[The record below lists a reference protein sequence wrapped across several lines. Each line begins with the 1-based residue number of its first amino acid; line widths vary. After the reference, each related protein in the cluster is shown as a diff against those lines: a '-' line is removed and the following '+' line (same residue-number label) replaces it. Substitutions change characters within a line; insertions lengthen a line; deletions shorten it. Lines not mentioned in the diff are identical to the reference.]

1 MKTTLV
7 LVAALLASASAF
19 APAPMARP
27 ALRSAR
33 PSAMATKMEFEITDG
48 TPYKLSVAPVGAFG
62 FAGWVSPR
70 GIHAACRLVS
80 CVLMRAKDVG
90 CAGVWA
96 SLTAMFARCAGCA
109 HHPDPVQHPPL
120 WRQGTPRDVL
130 PARVLS

>member
-19 APAPMARP
+19 APAPMARQ
-27 ALRSAR
+27 ALRSVR

-70 GIHAACRLVS
+70 GIYAACRLVS
-80 CVLMRAKDVG
+80 CVFMRAEEV
-90 CAGVWA
+90 
-96 SLTAMFARCAGCA
+96 R
-109 HHPDPVQHPPL
+109 
-120 WRQGTPRDVL
+120 
-130 PARVLS
+130 

>member
-70 GIHAACRLVS
+70 GIYAA
-80 CVLMRAKDVG
+80 
-90 CAGVWA
+90 
-96 SLTAMFARCAGCA
+96 
-109 HHPDPVQHPPL
+109 
-120 WRQGTPRDVL
+120 
-130 PARVLS
+130 